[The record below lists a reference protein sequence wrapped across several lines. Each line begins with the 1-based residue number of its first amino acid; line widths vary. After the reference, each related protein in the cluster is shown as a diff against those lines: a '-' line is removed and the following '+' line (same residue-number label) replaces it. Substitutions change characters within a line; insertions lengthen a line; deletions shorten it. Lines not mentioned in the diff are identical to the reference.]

1 MSSVLYCTM
10 FCMHTISPKASSL
23 FEKEVLEQQCQPL
36 DVSDTV
42 PYLLICL
49 QFLQMENRKYYTLF
63 LTNDMAKPD
72 RKNKQF

>member
-1 MSSVLYCTM
+1 MCSVLYYITLR
-10 FCMHTISPKASSL
+10 MHTTSPKASSL
-23 FEKEVLEQQCQPL
+23 LEKEVLERQCQPL

-49 QFLQMENRKYYTLF
+49 QFLRMENRKYYIL
-63 LTNDMAKPD
+63 LHNDMAKPD